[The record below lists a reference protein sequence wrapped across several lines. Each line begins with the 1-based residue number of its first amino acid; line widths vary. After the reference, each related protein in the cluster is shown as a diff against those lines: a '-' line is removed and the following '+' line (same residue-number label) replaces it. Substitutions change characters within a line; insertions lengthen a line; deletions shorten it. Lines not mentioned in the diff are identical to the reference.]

1 LLSPAEDWWVEHMP
15 RRKWPQRVIGRDR
28 RVFTWMMGTIA
39 DLLLMVPSNSST
51 FGSSVHAE

>member
-1 LLSPAEDWWVEHMP
+1 MP

-51 FGSSVHAE
+51 FGSSIHAE